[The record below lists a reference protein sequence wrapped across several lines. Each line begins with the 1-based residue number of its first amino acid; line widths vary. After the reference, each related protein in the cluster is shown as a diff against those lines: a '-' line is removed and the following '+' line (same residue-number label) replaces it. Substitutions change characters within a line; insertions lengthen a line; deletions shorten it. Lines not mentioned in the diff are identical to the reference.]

1 MKKLLCLLTV
11 IFAVVLLAEPAENF
25 PVLPQAN
32 GLLIVNVAAL
42 QGTLLGNLFPQAMK
56 QLAEK
61 QLGDDKDDDS
71 SKFLTSLQKLLAS
84 QGQDSLLPLKQMAV
98 SFVSKEDID
107 DSQVFCVCTL
117 KQPMDKQALLATIK
131 QQVSAEITTTE
142 IPQGTRLDLK
152 FGEGDDSIVSIV
164 LPAPAQTLLTGDKKS
179 VDAVLAAK
187 NTAIQ
192 PSLMAAFKLLP
203 QDAPVRLVNV
213 FPPDQQSPIAKI
225 VADRSLEE
233 TPIGMSL
240 NNATG
245 LAISLDSKADEFG
258 YRQLLLFSNAEDA
271 QQTKNIILDG
281 MLLGMGKMSIQQ
293 SLGQSI
299 PLLDS
304 MTTAVHDNAA
314 EFACRCTPAD
324 IDALKTLFL
333 QFQAQQQEE

>member
-11 IFAVVLLAEPAENF
+11 IFAVVLRATPAATF

-42 QGTLLGNLFPQAMK
+42 EGTLLGNLFPQAMK

-61 QLGDDKDDDS
+61 QLNDDKDDER

-84 QGQDSLLPLKQMAV
+84 QGQDSLLPLRQMAV

-117 KQPMDKQALLATIK
+117 KQPMDKQALLTTIK
-131 QQVSAEITTTE
+131 QQVSAETTTSE

-152 FGEGDDSIVSIV
+152 FGEDDDSIVSIV
-164 LPAPAQTLLTGDKKS
+164 LPANPKVILTGDKKA
-179 VDAVLAAK
+179 VDAVFAAK
-187 NTAIQ
+187 STAIQ
-192 PSLMAAFKLLP
+192 PAVMDAFKLLP
-203 QDAPVRLVNV
+203 QDAPVKLVNV

-225 VADRSLEE
+225 VAERNLEE

-258 YRQLLLFSNAEDA
+258 YRQLLIFSNPEDA

-324 IDALKTLFL
+324 IEALKTLFL